1 MDQNKLIDLAWKAR
15 ENAYVPY
22 SHFKVGACIALKDG
36 TFVQG
41 CNIENAAYGS
51 TMCAERNAVFGAY
64 CKGYRKEDII
74 GLAIVADC
82 SPIASPCGACRQ
94 VLSELVDLEMPIFLA
109 NKEKVEKLK
118 YLDYEDYIINT
129 YQKVDERLIR
139 SNIISNENY
148 TIGINQKGAGV
159 SKYKDLYINRF
170 KVTDDYMQ
178 GIYFYVKNIKTKD
191 IWTTNYPQND
201 LKKVNY
207 ETSFMP
213 DKDETKIR
221 YGNIKS
227 KVTITVDS
235 NEPVE
240 IRRLSLENIGNDEEI
255 LEISSYFEPVLSTK
269 AQEYAHPAFNNLFLK
284 FDYDE
289 EKNILIKALAEIED
303 IYYINNEIKINIYD
317 ENSYYDNY
325 KEKITIPFLENKNY
339 VFDLETITQF
349 GYFAHIGKDN
359 FKKYGEGNFKGSLL
373 LSLSGD
379 INIPNLYEFELSN
392 SFNDIIR
399 IAGNAPKDYDI
410 KCVFTNGFLNPPMD
424 IESLLNISLDYNDFN
439 NLNIKIGNGG
449 ICFISE
455 NRCIIRVSLK
465 IIQFA
470 KNISCKKCM
479 PCGFGFNL
487 CEYYLNK
494 IILGKSDNSDL
505 IDLKNTLN
513 MIIKGSSC
521 LYIRNLTNC
530 ILQTIEK
537 FNYEFL
543 YAIEKKITLYS
554 FINKTDII

>member
-1 MDQNKLIDLAWKAR
+1 MIESEKINYICIDCINKKLDYIHADDYIRCERCGKLLEDKNSTCACKYEEIYFDECKSMLYYKDITVNLIHKMKFGHRYLISQDFGVILSF
-15 ENAYVPY
+15 YY
-22 SHFKVGACIALKDG
+22 KDYIKKFDAI
-36 TFVQG
+36 TFVPLGKNRFFERGYNQSELIAKTISKIL
-41 CNIENAAYGS
+41 NIKNI
-51 TMCAERNAVFGAY
+51 
-64 CKGYRKEDII
+64 DII
-74 GLAIVADC
+74 L
-82 SPIASPCGACRQ
+82 
-94 VLSELVDLEMPIFLA
+94 
-109 NKEKVEKLK
+109 
-118 YLDYEDYIINT
+118 
-129 YQKVDERLIR
+129 R
-139 SNIISNENY
+139 SYYS
-148 TIGINQKGAGV
+148 
-159 SKYKDLYINRF
+159 
-170 KVTDDYMQ
+170 
-178 GIYFYVKNIKTKD
+178 
-191 IWTTNYPQND
+191 
-201 LKKVNY
+201 
-207 ETSFMP
+207 
-213 DKDETKIR
+213 
-221 YGNIKS
+221 
-227 KVTITVDS
+227 
-235 NEPVE
+235 
-240 IRRLSLENIGNDEEI
+240 
-255 LEISSYFEPVLSTK
+255 
-269 AQEYAHPAFNNLFLK
+269 
-284 FDYDE
+284 E

-339 VFDLETITQF
+339 IFDLETITQF

-359 FKKYGEGNFKGSLL
+359 FKKYGEGNFKGSIL

-465 IIQFA
+465 IVQFA

-479 PCGFGFNL
+479 PCSFGFNL

>member
-1 MDQNKLIDLAWKAR
+1 MKRYVLYNENIIDNIQTFKDYFGDFL
-15 ENAYVPY
+15 Y
-22 SHFKVGACIALKDG
+22 SKIK
-36 TFVQG
+36 
-41 CNIENAAYGS
+41 IENY
-51 TMCAERNAVFGAY
+51 N
-64 CKGYRKEDII
+64 
-74 GLAIVADC
+74 
-82 SPIASPCGACRQ
+82 
-94 VLSELVDLEMPIFLA
+94 
-109 NKEKVEKLK
+109 
-118 YLDYEDYIINT
+118 
-129 YQKVDERLIR
+129 
-139 SNIISNENY
+139 NIISDLKEY
-148 TIGINQKGAGV
+148 PIFTRDAYQKSLYDIIISKKEDEETLIINGYSIDYLVFKDKFLLKNNPYLILDSAIFL
-159 SKYKDLYINRF
+159 SKILNI
-170 KVTDDYMQ
+170 
-178 GIYFYVKNIKTKD
+178 KNID
-191 IWTTNYPQND
+191 I
-201 LKKVNY
+201 
-207 ETSFMP
+207 
-213 DKDETKIR
+213 
-221 YGNIKS
+221 
-227 KVTITVDS
+227 
-235 NEPVE
+235 
-240 IRRLSLENIGNDEEI
+240 I
-255 LEISSYFEPVLSTK
+255 LRSY
-269 AQEYAHPAFNNLFLK
+269 YN
-284 FDYDE
+284 E

-303 IYYINNEIKINIYD
+303 IYYINNEININIYD

-339 VFDLETITQF
+339 IFDLETITQF

-359 FKKYGEGNFKGSLL
+359 FKKYGEGNFKGSIL

-424 IESLLNISLDYNDFN
+424 IESLLNISLNYNDFN

-449 ICFISE
+449 ICFIIE

-465 IIQFA
+465 IVQFA

>member
-1 MDQNKLIDLAWKAR
+1 MKRYVLYN
-15 ENAYVPY
+15 ENIINNIQTFKDYFGDFLY
-22 SHFKVGACIALKDG
+22 SKIR
-36 TFVQG
+36 
-41 CNIENAAYGS
+41 IENY
-51 TMCAERNAVFGAY
+51 N
-64 CKGYRKEDII
+64 
-74 GLAIVADC
+74 
-82 SPIASPCGACRQ
+82 
-94 VLSELVDLEMPIFLA
+94 
-109 NKEKVEKLK
+109 
-118 YLDYEDYIINT
+118 
-129 YQKVDERLIR
+129 
-139 SNIISNENY
+139 NIISDLKEYPIFTRDAYQKSLYDIIISKKENEE
-148 TIGINQKGAGV
+148 TLIINGYSIDYLVFKDKFLLKNNPYLILDSAIFL
-159 SKYKDLYINRF
+159 SKILNI
-170 KVTDDYMQ
+170 
-178 GIYFYVKNIKTKD
+178 KNID
-191 IWTTNYPQND
+191 I
-201 LKKVNY
+201 
-207 ETSFMP
+207 
-213 DKDETKIR
+213 
-221 YGNIKS
+221 
-227 KVTITVDS
+227 
-235 NEPVE
+235 
-240 IRRLSLENIGNDEEI
+240 I
-255 LEISSYFEPVLSTK
+255 LRSYYS
-269 AQEYAHPAFNNLFLK
+269 
-284 FDYDE
+284 E

-339 VFDLETITQF
+339 IFDLETITQF

-359 FKKYGEGNFKGSLL
+359 FKKYGERNFKGSIL

-455 NRCIIRVSLK
+455 NRCIIRVLLK
-465 IIQFA
+465 IVQFA

-479 PCGFGFNL
+479 PCSFGFNL